1 MCCFMNIAELWLAH
15 QGVFLY
21 FIKGLI
27 CETVTISD
35 VQFNIIKEKVNRINL
50 KIRNKGEQI

>member
-1 MCCFMNIAELWLAH
+1 MNIAELWLAH

-21 FIKGLI
+21 FIKGLT

-50 KIRNKGEQI
+50 KTRNKGEQI